1 MDFGFEIERLM
12 AQSRLKTSLRAFRHR
27 NFRLFFLGQLTS
39 LVGTWMQTVAQ
50 SWLVYRLTGSAA
62 LLGVVGFASQFPI
75 LVLAPIAGSVADTYP
90 RRRSM
95 LAIQMAAMLLAFPL
109 AALTLLNRIQVWHVL
124 VLAVLL
130 GIVNAFDIPV
140 RQSFV
145 AEMVGREDLVNA
157 IALNSS
163 MMNGARIIGPAVA
176 GILVAT
182 VGEGWCFLINGLSYV
197 AVIVGLLFIT
207 SGNQA
212 PQEEYTSHTEAILEG
227 FRFVLHTRPVRTLLM
242 LIGVISLMGMPYS
255 VLMPI
260 FADHILN
267 GGAKGLG
274 FLMGFSGIGALLG
287 AITLAGRQGIRGLST
302 WVMLACMGFGTSL
315 ILFSASRIFWLSTL
329 LLVPVGFCMMVQL
342 ASSNTLIQSMVP
354 DRLRGRV
361 MAVYSMMFMG
371 MAPFGALLAGLLA
384 TRLGAPLTVA
394 IGGIACVGGAAIFRS
409 KLPAV
414 RAEGRQLILAQMM
427 AAGEPPESGSPNISS

>member
-1 MDFGFEIERLM
+1 M
-12 AQSRLKTSLRAFRHR
+12 AQSRLNTSLRAFRHR
-27 NFRLFFLGQLTS
+27 NFRLFFAGQLTS

-50 SWLVYRLTGSAA
+50 SWLAYRLTGSAA
-62 LLGVVGFASQFPI
+62 LLGIVGFASQFPI

-95 LAIQMAAMLLAFPL
+95 LAIQTAAMLLAFPL

-124 VLAVLL
+124 VLAALL
-130 GIVNAFDIPV
+130 GIVNACDIPV

-157 IALNSS
+157 IALNS
-163 MMNGARIIGPAVA
+163 
-176 GILVAT
+176 
-182 VGEGWCFLINGLSYV
+182 
-197 AVIVGLLFIT
+197 
-207 SGNQA
+207 
-212 PQEEYTSHTEAILEG
+212 
-227 FRFVLHTRPVRTLLM
+227 LM

-287 AITLAGRQGIRGLST
+287 AVTLAGRQGIRGLST

-315 ILFSASRIFWLSTL
+315 ILFSASRVFWLSTV

-394 IGGIACVGGAAIFRS
+394 IGGMVCVGGAAIFRS

-427 AAGEPPESGSPNISS
+427 TAGEPPESGSPNISS